1 MNRIFEVQDKT
12 GRKIHLS
19 KERWSHIQR
28 HPEMSNQIDQI
39 IETLKS
45 PQTIRTFEYDS
56 NVKFYYRYYKNT
68 GQYLFVSVKYLNGE
82 GFIITSFFT
91 DKIL

>member
-56 NVKFYYRYYKNT
+56 NVN
-68 GQYLFVSVKYLNGE
+68 
-82 GFIITSFFT
+82 FIIGITKTRDNIYLSQ
-91 DKIL
+91 